1 MCIRDSVGSEMCIR
15 DRIFGDVLKLRND
28 FLGSIAMAAITHE
41 AGNGTD
47 EYLIFI
53 TPAHAEGI
61 VPGEA
66 AGFFGGDFFH
76 DLDSLIFSAMWR
88 SR

>member
-1 MCIRDSVGSEMCIR
+1 MPQAGLEL
-15 DRIFGDVLKLRND
+15 GNHLLR
-28 FLGSIAMAAITHE
+28 GVAMAALTDE

-47 EYLIFI
+47 ENLIFI

-66 AGFFGGDFFH
+66 GGFFGGDLFH
-76 DLDSLIFSAMWR
+76 DLDSLIFSPRPFAKN
-88 SR
+88 

>member
-1 MCIRDSVGSEMCIR
+1 
-15 DRIFGDVLKLRND
+15 
-28 FLGSIAMAAITHE
+28 MAALADE

-47 EYLIFI
+47 ENLILI

-61 VPGEA
+61 VDDDRD
-66 AGFFGGDFFH
+66 AGACDEGRRFLLLPTRHVSPRRVGRRGVDE
-76 DLDSLIFSAMWR
+76 DLL